1 MHDESRND
9 FPVTAPMVSIGLP
22 VFNGENYLAETLDSI
37 LRQTYSDF
45 ELIISDN
52 ASTDRTAAICE
63 EYQEKDFR
71 IIYSCNETNLG
82 AGPNYDLCFKKARG
96 KYFKWA
102 AHDDLIAPDFLE
114 KTVQQMEREPDAVLC
129 TIGIRKIGP
138 DGETFEEIDGFMWN
152 AGDPRP
158 SKRFASAI
166 LERHFCTDFFGLFQ
180 REALEGSQLHG
191 NYRSSDRVLLAE
203 MALVGRFT
211 KVPLPLLYNRDHPD
225 RYMKSVMTNRRAAA
239 QWLDTSKHGIG
250 RFDNWL
256 VFCKLWGL
264 VGKRVAKRTERL
276 ACYGHLGR
284 WLLNRNNS
292 RAMANDVAYVLG
304 PRLFETLQELKSRR
318 KERQQHA
325 QTVAK
330 R

>member
-1 MHDESRND
+1 
-9 FPVTAPMVSIGLP
+9 MVSIGLP

-63 EYQEKDFR
+63 EYQGKDSR
-71 IIYSCNETNLG
+71 VVYSRNATNLG

-96 KYFKWA
+96 TYFKWA
-102 AHDDLIAPDFLE
+102 AHDDLIATDFLE
-114 KTVQQMEREPDAVLC
+114 KTVQQMEREPDTVLC

-138 DGETFEEIDGFMWN
+138 DGETFETINGFMWS

-166 LERHFCTDFFGLFQ
+166 LERHFCTDFFGLFR

-211 KVPLPLLYNRDHPD
+211 KVPLPLLYNRDHAG
-225 RYMKSVMTNRRAAA
+225 RYMKAVMRNRRAAA
-239 QWLDTSKHGIG
+239 QWLDASKQGIG
-250 RFDNWL
+250 RFDNWR
-256 VFCKLWGL
+256 VFGKLWSL
-264 VGKRVAKRTERL
+264 VGRRVTDRRERL
-276 ACYGHLGR
+276 ACYGHLAR
-284 WLLNRNNS
+284 WLLNKNNS
-292 RAMANDVAYVLG
+292 RAMANDVAYVVG
-304 PRLFETLQELKSRR
+304 PRIFETLQGLNYRR
-318 KERQQHA
+318 KEWQHA
-325 QTVAK
+325 QKIGK